1 MIAVHF
7 KNDLIFICSRALRGE
22 TLRTDFIT
30 KLKHNVLKPDLNQS
44 L

>member
-22 TLRTDFIT
+22 T
-30 KLKHNVLKPDLNQS
+30 
-44 L
+44 